1 MPLLGLGLASIVAS
15 LLVRLQVWFRY
26 PERGGSNRDW
36 RKLSEGS
43 TLHREGQMSSEQREI
58 ADGTLVVRSQ
68 ESGDSRVIA
77 FAGELDLA
85 NAGTAESA
93 LEGSLA
99 DSSTPVIVDMREL
112 EFIDSTGIAL
122 LVSTLSRN
130 DGETRVSFIPSDF
143 PAVTRVLEL
152 TGLAERLPLAEA

>member
-1 MPLLGLGLASIVAS
+1 MP
-15 LLVRLQVWFRY
+15 
-26 PERGGSNRDW
+26 
-36 RKLSEGS
+36 
-43 TLHREGQMSSEQREI
+43 SEQREI
-58 ADGTLVVRSQ
+58 ADGTLVVRSI
-68 ESGDSRVIA
+68 ESDGSRVVA

-93 LEGSLA
+93 LEGPLA
-99 DSSTPVIVDMREL
+99 DGSLPVIVDMREL

-122 LVSTLSRN
+122 LVSALSRN
-130 DGETRVSFIPSDF
+130 QDGGQISFIPSDS

>member
-1 MPLLGLGLASIVAS
+1 MTSG
-15 LLVRLQVWFRY
+15 
-26 PERGGSNRDW
+26 
-36 RKLSEGS
+36 
-43 TLHREGQMSSEQREI
+43 QREI
-58 ADGTLVVRSQ
+58 ADGTLVVRCE
-68 ESGDSRVIA
+68 ESDGGLVVA

-93 LEGSLA
+93 LEEALA
-99 DSSTPVIVDMREL
+99 QASAPLIVDMREL

-122 LVSTLSRN
+122 LVSTLGRN

-152 TGLAERLPLAEA
+152 TGLAERMPLAEA

>member
-1 MPLLGLGLASIVAS
+1 
-15 LLVRLQVWFRY
+15 
-26 PERGGSNRDW
+26 
-36 RKLSEGS
+36 
-43 TLHREGQMSSEQREI
+43 MSSEQREI

-68 ESGDSRVIA
+68 ESDGSFVIA

-85 NAGTAESA
+85 NAGTAENA

-99 DSSTPVIVDMREL
+99 NGTPIIVDMREL

-130 DGETRVSFIPSDF
+130 EGGTRVSFIPSDF

-152 TGLAERLPLAEA
+152 TGLADRLPLAEA